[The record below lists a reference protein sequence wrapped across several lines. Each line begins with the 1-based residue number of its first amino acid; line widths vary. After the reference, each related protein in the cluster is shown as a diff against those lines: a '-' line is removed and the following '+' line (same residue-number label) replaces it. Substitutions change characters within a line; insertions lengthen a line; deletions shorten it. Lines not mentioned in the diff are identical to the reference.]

1 MTEERDGER
10 KKNERRRNNVH
21 QNKILRG
28 NGSKNKLQSFGRQ
41 TEKKE
46 VETLESK
53 NK

>member
-28 NGSKNKLQSFGRQ
+28 NGSK
-41 TEKKE
+41 TEFWEIDREKRG
-46 VETLESK
+46 
-53 NK
+53 